1 MGLLIVEDETGLA
14 ALTRQALVGA
24 GFAVDIAPNL
34 GGAEEHVAVA
44 PYDIIILDLGLI
56 DGDGLTLLRSLRR
69 AGNTVPVLILTAAR
83 HTRAR
88 LLREDIV
95 TTYGSDLPAA
105 VACLNDDFESHG
117 MAPHPSSA

>member
-1 MGLLIVEDETGLA
+1 
-14 ALTRQALVGA
+14 
-24 GFAVDIAPNL
+24 
-34 GGAEEHVAVA
+34 
-44 PYDIIILDLGLI
+44 
-56 DGDGLTLLRSLRR
+56 
-69 AGNTVPVLILTAAR
+69 VLILTAAR

-117 MAPHPSSA
+117 MAPQPSSA